1 MRSKSSLSYVRLT
14 GGVLKPFQLAA
25 SDRNRRIWSQIA
37 IGVVISLLWPAFIFA
52 QDQLTGTETGHGAG
66 SEQIQIVADKL
77 IANDVEKYAEFI
89 GNVKTTYPNFVII
102 SDRLKIYYKDN
113 LPGSNQNRSDNQ
125 EMIQRMVASGNVTIT
140 SDKYTAEAHSA
151 EYDVDTMI
159 LVLNGENS
167 TVRSGQNI
175 LSGSKITI
183 YRKNGKIEAEGS
195 PQKRV
200 KAVFYSDK
208 KLEKQQ

>member
-1 MRSKSSLSYVRLT
+1 MR
-14 GGVLKPFQLAA
+14 PFQLSALDKDHLNW
-25 SDRNRRIWSQIA
+25 SRIA
-37 IGVVISLLWPAFIFA
+37 FAVMIGSLWPAFIFA
-52 QDQLTGTETGHGAG
+52 EDPLTGIETGQRAG
-66 SEQIQIVADKL
+66 VEQIQIVADKL
-77 IANDVEKYAEFI
+77 IANEVEKYAEFF
-89 GNVKTTYPNFVII
+89 GNVKTTSPNFVIV

-113 LPGSNQNRSDNQ
+113 PPGPDQNRPDNQ
-125 EMIQRMVASGNVTIT
+125 AMIQRMVAGGNVTIT
-140 SDKYTAEAHSA
+140 SDKYTAETDSA

-167 TVRSGQNI
+167 TVRSGKNI

-183 YRKNGKIEAEGS
+183 YRKDGKMKAEGS

-208 KLEKQQ
+208 TPEKQQ

>member
-1 MRSKSSLSYVRLT
+1 
-14 GGVLKPFQLAA
+14 LKLFQLAV
-25 SDRNRRIWSQIA
+25 SDKDHRNWSQIA
-37 IGVVISLLWPAFIFA
+37 FGVVISLLWPAFSFA
-52 QDQLTGTETGHGAG
+52 QDQLTGIETGHGAG
-66 SEQIQIVADKL
+66 GDQIQIVADKL
-77 IANDVEKYAEFI
+77 IANEVEKYAEFV
-89 GNVKTTYPNFVII
+89 GNVKTTTPNFVIV

-113 LPGSNQNRSDNQ
+113 LPGPNQNQSDNQ
-125 EMIQRMVASGNVTIT
+125 EKIQRMVASGNVTIT
-140 SDKYTAEAHSA
+140 SDKYTAETHSA

-167 TVRSGQNI
+167 IVRSGKNI

-208 KLEKQQ
+208 TLPKQQ